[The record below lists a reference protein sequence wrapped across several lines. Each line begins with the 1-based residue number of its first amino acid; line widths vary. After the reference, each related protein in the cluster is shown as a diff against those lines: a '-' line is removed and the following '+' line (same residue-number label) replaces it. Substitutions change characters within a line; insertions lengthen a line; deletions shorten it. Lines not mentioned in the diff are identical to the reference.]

1 MTHVVPRIVAAA
13 LALILSASGAP
24 SAWAG
29 PHGPPGDRL
38 EKHLEALDL
47 APGQMERVQAIVAE
61 SKAARDAIHARIREA
76 YREMHALLE
85 QEKPDED
92 AVMGQAEKIGAI
104 KTEGRKAMLRTLLR
118 VRTEL
123 TPEQRRKLMEMK
135 HQGHGRWHRDHDA
148 GGPPGD

>member
-1 MTHVVPRIVAAA
+1 MTHVVPRIVAVA
-13 LALILSASGAP
+13 LALVLSAGAAP
-24 SAWAG
+24 SASAG
-29 PHGPPGDRL
+29 RHGPPGDRL

-47 APGQMERVQAIVAE
+47 APGQMERVHAIVEA
-61 SKAARDAIHARIREA
+61 SKAERDAIHARIREA

-92 AVMGQAEKIGAI
+92 AVMRQAEKIGAI

-123 TPEQRRKLMEMK
+123 TPEQRQKLMEMK
-135 HQGHGRWHRDHDA
+135 HEGHGRWHRDPDA

>member
-1 MTHVVPRIVAAA
+1 MMHVVPRIVAAA
-13 LALILSASGAP
+13 LALTLSMGAAP

-29 PHGPPGDRL
+29 PGGPPGDRL
-38 EKHLEALDL
+38 EKHLEGLDL
-47 APGQMERVQAIVAE
+47 APGQMERVHAIVAD
-61 SKAARDAIHARIREA
+61 SKAEREAIHARIREA

-92 AVMGQAEKIGAI
+92 AVMRQAEKIGAI

-123 TPEQRRKLMEMK
+123 SPEQRRKLMEMK
-135 HQGHGRWHRDHDA
+135 HERHGRWRRDHDA